1 MNASAT
7 MDDITD
13 QATNGTHRFGRAARR
28 GAERMKRNASPEIE
42 SLIADVEDLLQKVG
56 HIADTEVAQ
65 LRDRLNEKI
74 AGAKETLGNQRV
86 RLAGVARNAAGATD
100 DYVHEN
106 PWRSTGVATLI
117 GLALGYLIFRR

>member
-7 MDDITD
+7 MSEISG
-13 QATNGTHRFGRAARR
+13 QGTNGTRRFGRAARR
-28 GAERMKRNASPEIE
+28 GAERMKRNASPEIA

-86 RLAGVARNAAGATD
+86 RLAAVARNAAGATD

>member
-7 MDDITD
+7 MSEITG
-13 QATNGTHRFGRAARR
+13 QGTNGTHRFDRAARR
-28 GAERMKRNASPEIE
+28 GAERMKRNASPEIA

-56 HIADTEVAQ
+56 HIADTEVSQ

-86 RLAGVARNAAGATD
+86 RLAAVARNAAGATD

-106 PWRSTGVATLI
+106 PWGSTGVATLI
-117 GLALGYLIFRR
+117 GLALGYLIFSR

>member
-7 MDDITD
+7 MSEISG
-13 QATNGTHRFGRAARR
+13 QGTNGTRRFGRAARR
-28 GAERMKRNASPEIE
+28 GAERMKRNASPEIA

-56 HIADTEVAQ
+56 DIADTEVAQ

-74 AGAKETLGNQRV
+74 AAAKETLGNQGA
-86 RLAGVARNAAGATD
+86 RLARVARNAAGATD

>member
-28 GAERMKRNASPEIE
+28 SAERMKRNASPEIA

-56 HIADTEVAQ
+56 HIADAEVAQ

-74 AGAKETLGNQRV
+74 AGAKETLSHQGAQ
-86 RLAGVARNAAGATD
+86 LAGVARNAAGATD
-100 DYVHEN
+100 DYVHDN

-117 GLALGYLIFRR
+117 GLALGYVIFRR

>member
-7 MDDITD
+7 MDGITD

-28 GAERMKRNASPEIE
+28 GAGRMKRNAPPDIA
-42 SLIADVEDLLQKVG
+42 SLIADVEGFLQKVG
-56 HIADTEVAQ
+56 HIADDEVAQ

-74 AGAKETLGNQRV
+74 AGAKETLGNRRAQ
-86 RLAGVARNAAGATD
+86 LAGVARNAAGATD

-117 GLALGYLIFRR
+117 GLALGYVIFRR